1 MRCDE
6 AGQIYAAYSQAQIN
20 RKLHPAD
27 VMFQTGPSWYWAV
40 GESAMQVICSVL
52 GLSWIASVRRI
63 LDLPCG
69 HGRVTRHLRAG
80 FPQAHLYCCDIDGE
94 GADFCAAEFNGIAIH
109 SEPDLTSVKIPDN
122 LDLIWI
128 GSLFTHLDQQRTSTW
143 LSYLVDHLRPN
154 GILVATFHGL
164 FLPEMVLRAPDLD
177 GASLQV
183 INEGFTATGWGYDN
197 YSGQPDYGFSRSH
210 PATVMK
216 MATDIPE
223 TRVIAYVER
232 GWSYN
237 HDVLAIAKQDRL
249 AQFRSS

>member
-1 MRCDE
+1 
-6 AGQIYAAYSQAQIN
+6 
-20 RKLHPAD
+20 
-27 VMFQTGPSWYWAV
+27 
-40 GESAMQVICSVL
+40 MQVICSVL
-52 GLSWIASVRRI
+52 GLSWVTGVHRI

-80 FPQAHLYCCDIDGE
+80 FPQAQLFCCDIDRA
-94 GADFCAAEFNGIAIH
+94 GADFCAVEFNGSAIH
-109 SEPDLTSVKIPDN
+109 SQPDLTAVKIPDR

-128 GSLFTHLDQQRTSTW
+128 GSLFTHLDQQRTSAW
-143 LSYLVDHLRPN
+143 LSYLIDHLRPH

-164 FLPEMVLRAPDLD
+164 FLPDMVLRAPSLD

-183 INEGFTATGWGYDN
+183 INEGFMAAGWGYDT
-197 YSGQPDYGFSRSH
+197 YTGSPDYGFSRSH
-210 PATVMK
+210 PAAVMR

-249 AQFRSS
+249 TDFPGS